1 MGIPPI
7 LLIAPKKPRDIYN
20 REGFY
25 FMAALCSDQ
34 ERGRGFE
41 MRMNR
46 GHLAGDFGGVQSPER
61 LSVALEHL

>member
-46 GHLAGDFGGVQSPER
+46 GHLAGDFGGVQSPE
-61 LSVALEHL
+61 